1 MYLFIIIGE
10 YKIRYI
16 GDLTTN
22 YRKEIKQKVS
32 FIIVLCEKVIK
43 YVSKNFHLILVDCY
57 GHGKSSH
64 NREKYNLVAQSN
76 DLIEIYKNYY

>member
-1 MYLFIIIGE
+1 M
-10 YKIRYI
+10 
-16 GDLTTN
+16 
-22 YRKEIKQKVS
+22 
-32 FIIVLCEKVIK
+32 LCEKVIK
-43 YVSKNFHLILVDCY
+43 DVSKNFHLILVDCY